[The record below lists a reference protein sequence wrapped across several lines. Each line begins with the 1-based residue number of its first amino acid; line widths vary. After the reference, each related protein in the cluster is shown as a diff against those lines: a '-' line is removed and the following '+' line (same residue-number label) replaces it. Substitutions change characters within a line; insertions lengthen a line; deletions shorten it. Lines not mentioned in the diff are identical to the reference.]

1 MEKYNNIFNELRAL
15 FPHANDIRIE
25 VDTNE
30 VDMGQFSNSIKEGSK
45 SSFSIVSG
53 DIPELHVYSALR
65 TPLGMIKLNKH
76 DNKTS

>member
-1 MEKYNNIFNELRAL
+1 MEKYNNIFKELRVL

-25 VDTNE
+25 IDTDE
-30 VDMGQFSNSIKEGSK
+30 GYMTLFSNSIKETSK
-45 SSFSIVSG
+45 SQFPIG
-53 DIPELHVYSALR
+53 DIPEESHLYSALR